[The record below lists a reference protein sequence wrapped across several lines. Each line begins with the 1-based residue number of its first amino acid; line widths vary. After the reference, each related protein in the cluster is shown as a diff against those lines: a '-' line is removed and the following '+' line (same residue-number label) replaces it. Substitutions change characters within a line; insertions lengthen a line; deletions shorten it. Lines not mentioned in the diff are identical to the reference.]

1 MHSPDLSQDNIAKIQ
16 ELFPGCV
23 MEVRDEV
30 TGKPQLAV
38 DFDQLRQEL
47 SDSIVEGPQERYRLD
62 WPGKREALIASN
74 TPVAKTLRPARN
86 ESLDFDSSRNLFI
99 EGDNLEALKLLKD
112 VYLGSAKAIYIDPP
126 YNTGADF
133 IYDDDFVE
141 LSDDFLIRSQQV
153 DDSRNRMVSNP
164 ISNGRFHSDWLSM
177 LFSRLRLARLL
188 LREDGFI
195 FISIDIIELANLIS
209 MGKEVFGE
217 DSLIGVISR
226 PTGTRMGSGS
236 RGVARELDYIV
247 IFSRRNEA
255 SLFGLPMTES

>member
-1 MHSPDLSQDNIAKIQ
+1 MEKLKMHSPDLSQENIAKIQ

-112 VYLGSAKAIYIDPP
+112 VYLGSAKAIY
-126 YNTGADF
+126 
-133 IYDDDFVE
+133 
-141 LSDDFLIRSQQV
+141 
-153 DDSRNRMVSNP
+153 
-164 ISNGRFHSDWLSM
+164 
-177 LFSRLRLARLL
+177 
-188 LREDGFI
+188 
-195 FISIDIIELANLIS
+195 
-209 MGKEVFGE
+209 
-217 DSLIGVISR
+217 
-226 PTGTRMGSGS
+226 
-236 RGVARELDYIV
+236 
-247 IFSRRNEA
+247 
-255 SLFGLPMTES
+255 